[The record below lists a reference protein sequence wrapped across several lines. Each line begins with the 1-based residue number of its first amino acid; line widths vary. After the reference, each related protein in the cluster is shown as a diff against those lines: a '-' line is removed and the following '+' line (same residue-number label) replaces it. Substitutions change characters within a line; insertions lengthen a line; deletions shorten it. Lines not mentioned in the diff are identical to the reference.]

1 MYPYIVILLLI
12 IALAWVGAYAWAWR
26 CERAAAKFELSQA
39 KESAAIA
46 KENEEMEEA
55 RADGLLNHKL
65 RLEAQLEGAR
75 AAVAASE
82 AALAEAQR
90 PRAARIKLEDAM
102 DPEKIAQT
110 LAGTHGTG
118 AVKAILAH
126 LSAKLVEKSDLSTER
141 PREQV
146 REPDRIIEGFSAEQR
161 THAAGEASGIAEV
174 LGELQELTAAHETP
188 TKEAA

>member
-1 MYPYIVILLLI
+1 MYPYIVIILLI
-12 IALAWVGAYAWAWR
+12 IAFSWLGAQAWEWR
-26 CERAAAKFELSQA
+26 CERDGAKFELSQA
-39 KESAAIA
+39 RESAALA

-55 RADGLLNHKL
+55 RADGLLEQKMVL
-65 RLEAQLEGAR
+65 QAQLEGAR

-82 AALAEAQR
+82 SALAEAQR
-90 PRAARIKLEDAM
+90 PRVARIKLEDAM
-102 DPEKIAQT
+102 DPELIAQT
-110 LAGTHGTG
+110 LAGTHSTG

-126 LSAKLVEKSDLSTER
+126 LGAKLVEKSDLATDR
-141 PREQV
+141 PRDQV

-174 LGELQELTAAHETP
+174 LGELQQLTAAQES